1 MQEYKQIILGE
12 VALYYVKKHLSHG
25 LTLTKYV
32 RVNVDLDAGQVIVGF
47 PENAN
52 LKEINNF
59 ESGGFLPTAPE
70 EDWVHLGRDG
80 KKSTMVP
87 VSLDLLYVTDT
98 INAFLADG
106 EGKICV
112 FENRNAKPEYPWLKS
127 CQSHIWVSKNE
138 VYHVLSKELLF
149 ANAIERTILEARS
162 LWTFVGYLT
171 SFPDAKQNFPKS
183 EVTDEL
189 LLILAKRVEK
199 IIVGAYDGE
208 GFLIWHK
215 TQ

>member
-80 KKSTMVP
+80 KKSTMVYRYFIT
-87 VSLDLLYVTDT
+87 SIL
-98 INAFLADG
+98 
-106 EGKICV
+106 
-112 FENRNAKPEYPWLKS
+112 NRITTKKL
-127 CQSHIWVSKNE
+127 
-138 VYHVLSKELLF
+138 
-149 ANAIERTILEARS
+149 
-162 LWTFVGYLT
+162 
-171 SFPDAKQNFPKS
+171 
-183 EVTDEL
+183 
-189 LLILAKRVEK
+189 
-199 IIVGAYDGE
+199 
-208 GFLIWHK
+208 K
-215 TQ
+215 TQLIESYYL